1 MLQIRLRRIFGVVFA
16 GLKLARA
23 LKCKGAVVLSDEEAV
38 AGEVEERHHD
48 VAAPDARVSSD
59 EEIVLS

>member
-1 MLQIRLRRIFGVVFA
+1 MWQSSAEESFGDVFA

-23 LKCKGAVVLSDEEAV
+23 LKRKGAVDLSDEEAI
-38 AGEVEERHHD
+38 AGEVEERHGD

-59 EEIVLS
+59 EGIVLS